1 MATRFVLEA
10 PDENSENNK
19 NNRITDF
26 QTSLPT
32 AKALYKSKKR
42 NIWFFVVAV
51 SSFII
56 MIFSKLFPI
65 IGTQWPQ
72 DFCSAW
78 NDFWFS
84 LSASLVSAIIF
95 YFFFNIIPSRNR
107 RKRMEPL
114 IRNEFEIILVHSNT
128 LSLIATGRIWGGE
141 LLREPFV
148 KGLVSLN
155 WEDNY
160 SYDQEKLPLVCCI
173 SREIEYMKKCLDDIC
188 LKYSIYFSQE
198 EYEILYQAIL
208 HHDIFSQLYVLL
220 NCKESQSLTD
230 SQKEGIANKLYD
242 LYWKILDFSLRYKR
256 SDELPLNA
264 F

>member
-1 MATRFVLEA
+1 MATRFVLKA
-10 PDENSENNK
+10 PDENSENK

-65 IGTQWPQ
+65 IGTQWSQ
-72 DFCSAW
+72 DFCSDW
-78 NDFWFS
+78 NDFWFG
-84 LSASLVSAIIF
+84 LSSSLVSAIIF

-114 IRNEFEIILVHSNT
+114 IRNEFESILAHSNM
-128 LSLIATGRIWGGE
+128 LSVIATGKMWYSEI
-141 LLREPFV
+141 LREPFV
-148 KGLVSLN
+148 KELVSLN
-155 WEDNY
+155 WEDDY
-160 SYDQEKLPLVCCI
+160 SYGKEKIPLMYWI
-173 SREIEYMKKCLDDIC
+173 SREIEYLKKHIDDIC
-188 LKYSIYFSQE
+188 LKYSTYFSQE
-198 EYEILYQAIL
+198 EYEILYPAIL

-230 SQKEGIANKLYD
+230 SQKEGIANELYD
-242 LYWKILDFSLRYKR
+242 FYWKILDFSLRYKR

>member
-1 MATRFVLEA
+1 MATRFVLKA
-10 PDENSENNK
+10 PDENSENK
-19 NNRITDF
+19 NYRITDL
-26 QTSLPT
+26 QTILPT

-114 IRNEFEIILVHSNT
+114 IHNEFETLLVHSNT
-128 LSLIATGRIWGGE
+128 LFLMATGRIWGGE

-160 SYDQEKLPLVCCI
+160 SYDQEKLPLMYWI
-173 SREIEYMKKCLDDIC
+173 SREIEYLKKHIDDIC
-188 LKYSIYFSQE
+188 LKYITYFSQE

-208 HHDIFSQLYVLL
+208 HHDIFSQLYVFL

-230 SQKEGIANKLYD
+230 GEKEGIANKLYD